1 MNAILKPAA
10 VRQLRERSR
19 GHANGP
25 ITRLM
30 SPGGLGEYVKPFV
43 FLDSFNI
50 RPGSAP
56 MGGMHP
62 HSGIATITVVLSG
75 AMDYADSTGAR
86 GTLAQ
91 GGVEWMRAGG
101 GVWHGGGATGGSGI
115 QGFQLWVAL
124 PPEQENGPADSQY
137 LEPEQVPSHGPA
149 RVILGS
155 YGNVHSIIDTGMPMT
170 YLHVRLKDGEQWRYA
185 PPAGHTVGWVAV
197 ASGKLHAAGA
207 VLQQEIALFE
217 ESEAALD
224 FIAEGETEFVL
235 GSAIKHPHPLVLGYY
250 SVHTS
255 ADALQRGEAG
265 IERVR
270 LQLNNQTLRTARA

>member
-19 GHANGP
+19 GHTNGP
-25 ITRLM
+25 VTRLM

-43 FLDSFNI
+43 FLDNFNI

-75 AMDYADSTGAR
+75 AMDYADSTGAK

-101 GVWHGGGATGGSGI
+101 GVWHGGGAMVGTGI

-137 LEPEQVPSHGPA
+137 LEPEQVPSEGPA
-149 RVILGS
+149 RVILGR
-155 YGNVHSIIDTGMPMT
+155 YGNVHSIIDTGMPMN

-185 PPAGHTVGWVAV
+185 PPAGHTLGWVAV

-207 VLQQEIALFE
+207 VLQEEIALFE

-265 IERVR
+265 IERIR
-270 LQLNNQTLRTARA
+270 MQLNN

>member
-1 MNAILKPAA
+1 MNAVIQTTS
-10 VRQLRERSR
+10 RQLAERCR
-19 GHANGP
+19 GRSSGP

-30 SPGGLGEYVKPFV
+30 SPGGLGEHLKPFV
-43 FLDSFNI
+43 FLDAFNL

-56 MGGMHP
+56 VGGMHP

-75 AMDYADSTGAR
+75 AMDYADSTGAS
-86 GTLAQ
+86 GTLAE

-101 GVWHGGGATGGSGI
+101 GVWHGGGATSGSGI
-115 QGFQLWVAL
+115 RGFQLWVAL

-137 LEPEQVPSHGPA
+137 LEPSQVPSIGPA

-155 YGNVHSIIDTGMPMT
+155 YGQATSSINTGMPMN
-170 YLHVRLKDGEQWRYA
+170 YLHVRLKDGERWRYT

-197 ASGKLHAAGA
+197 ASGKLHTAGV
-207 VLQQEIALFE
+207 VLQDEIALFE

-224 FIAEGETEFVL
+224 FIAEGGTEFVL

-265 IERVR
+265 IERIR
-270 LQLNNQTLRTARA
+270 TQLNITTNQI

>member
-1 MNAILKPAA
+1 MNAILQPAA
-10 VRQLRERSR
+10 VRQIRERCR
-19 GHANGP
+19 GRANGP
-25 ITRLM
+25 IVRLM
-30 SPGGLGEYVKPFV
+30 SPGGLGEHLKPFV

-50 RPGSAP
+50 RPDSAP

-75 AMDYADSTGAR
+75 AMDYADSTGAS
-86 GTLAQ
+86 GTLAE

-101 GVWHGGGATGGSGI
+101 GVWHGGGATRGAGI

-124 PPEQENGPADSQY
+124 PPAQENGPADSQY
-137 LEPEQVPSHGPA
+137 LEPEQVPATGPA

-155 YGNVHSIIDTGMPMT
+155 YGEAHSSIATGMPIN
-170 YLHVRLKDGEQWRYA
+170 YLHVRLKDGERWRYT
-185 PPAGHTVGWVAV
+185 PPAGHDVAWVAV

-224 FIAEGETEFVL
+224 FISEGETEFVL

-255 ADALQRGEAG
+255 AAALQRGEAG
-265 IERVR
+265 IERIR
-270 LQLNNQTLRTARA
+270 TQLNT